1 MDWHETDVEIIREFK
16 IAMINLLWTLT
27 KKNRQCGRTDGLDGK
42 TKKELRVNARNQ
54 KHWNRFEESFGH
66 LISILDTAEE
76 KINELEYM
84 TIETSQT

>member
-1 MDWHETDVEIIREFK
+1 ME
-16 IAMINLLWTLT
+16 
-27 KKNRQCGRTDGLDGK
+27 KKNQQREEQMVRFEK

-54 KHWNRFEESFGH
+54 IHWNRFEESSFWSSH
-66 LISILDTAEE
+66 QYTDTAEE

>member
-1 MDWHETDVEIIREFK
+1 MKQMLKLSGEFK
-16 IAMINLLWTLT
+16 IAMINLLWTLME
-27 KKNRQCGRTDGLDGK
+27 KIEEAWRTDGLDGK

-54 KHWNRFEESFGH
+54 IHWNRFEESFDHSHQYTGTQ
-66 LISILDTAEE
+66 LSE